1 MTGSEIAAVAA
12 LLELTLKY
20 GVPAAVEMIKTLQTD
35 NPTAEDIRALAPR
48 VPHPDTYEKGGV

>member
-1 MTGSEIAAVAA
+1 MTPAEIAAVAA
-12 LLELTLKY
+12 LLELILKY
-20 GVPAAVEMIKTLQTD
+20 GLPAALEMIKALETD